1 MYFILHVNNSS
12 DASRTQWHN
21 NALRRRI
28 LWGTRILFYMSQI
41 TSQVQMFAAV
51 QVSGINK
58 KIKAKNN
65 LRQAVTN
72 QGIQSLYRDCNNQT
86 NMTDSTKIER
96 CLQVFLLFFYIIFLL
111 HLKYNLKST

>member
-1 MYFILHVNNSS
+1 
-12 DASRTQWHN
+12 
-21 NALRRRI
+21 
-28 LWGTRILFYMSQI
+28 
-41 TSQVQMFAAV
+41 MFAAV
-51 QVSGINK
+51 QMSGINK

-86 NMTDSTKIER
+86 NITDSTKIDVYR
-96 CLQVFLLFFYIIFLL
+96 YFFFSSSFFFFFFFWAFSKTQIHNILL